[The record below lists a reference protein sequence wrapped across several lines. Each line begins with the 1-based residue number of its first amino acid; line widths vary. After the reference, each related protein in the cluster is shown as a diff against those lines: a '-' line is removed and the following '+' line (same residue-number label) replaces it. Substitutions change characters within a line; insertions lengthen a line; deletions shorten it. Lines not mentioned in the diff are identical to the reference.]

1 MTTPDDLEI
10 TRMILEANCDVV
22 AWTQTMLIEQL
33 AETVGGLIEFFIG
46 NDLGRRSHN
55 DGRLV
60 WGDGRDLSRKHSQKL
75 AHNLLRQ
82 AILDPKSARPIQ
94 RKVTWVTRFDLV
106 KRAT

>member
-1 MTTPDDLEI
+1 
-10 TRMILEANCDVV
+10 
-22 AWTQTMLIEQL
+22 MLIEQL

-75 AHNLLRQ
+75 AQNLLRQ
-82 AILDPKSARPIQ
+82 AIWDWKSMRPIQ
-94 RKVTWVTRFDLV
+94 RKVSGVTRFVLIN
-106 KRAT
+106 RAT